1 MPTATKRRV
10 TLAEREMT
18 SLLVR
23 YDIEPTPGNVATLT
37 AYVRRTHRAHWL
49 GVIGALAAGALGWL
63 GSTGVKGA
71 GWGLARILIGYLIG
85 ASLEEVFWPQRR
97 AEGPV
102 HTASLVT
109 RDPDHLSPRWGRWLP
124 WAALVP
130 CLFAPLLLLGDHPT
144 HVYQAHLHHRR
155 SEFIT
160 SGWSAAP
167 LLVTTAL
174 IAAAGL
180 VLWRLSL
187 HRLSRR
193 RLPADQPGAARLD
206 LLTRALSARSIAG
219 TAASLGLVLLGGLAS
234 LGQTLM
240 YSRSCTPSGGCDVVY
255 AEHPYAHHIQ
265 DLGLLIVVAL
275 FLFLFSRIRR
285 RVDPALLGPV
295 SPPVTD
301 PVTGPVP

>member
-1 MPTATKRRV
+1 MTAATTRPRR
-10 TLAEREMT
+10 TTMAEREMI
-18 SLLVR
+18 SLLER
-23 YDIEPTPGNVATLT
+23 YDVEPTRANVGTLT

-63 GSTGVKGA
+63 GSTGVEGT
-71 GWGLARILIGYLIG
+71 GWSLARILIGYLIG

-144 HVYQAHLHHRR
+144 QIYRAHIHQHR
-155 SEFIT
+155 SAFIT

-193 RLPADQPGAARLD
+193 SLPADQPGAARLD

-219 TAASLGLVLLGGLAS
+219 TAASLGLVLLGGLGS
-234 LGQTLM
+234 LSEVGVYAQ
-240 YSRSCTPSGGCDVVY
+240 SCAQPGGCDVVY
-255 AEHPYAHHIQ
+255 ASHPYAHQIQ
-265 DLGLLIVVAL
+265 DLGFLSLVAL
-275 FLFLFSRIRR
+275 FLFLSSRIRR

-295 SPPVTD
+295 SPPVTE
-301 PVTGPVP
+301 PAA

>member
-1 MPTATKRRV
+1 MTAATTGKTNRPRR
-10 TLAEREMT
+10 TTMTEREMIA
-18 SLLVR
+18 LLER
-23 YDIEPTPGNVATLT
+23 YDIEPTPANVGTLT
-37 AYVRRTHRAHWL
+37 AYVRRTHRAHWY
-49 GVIGALAAGALGWL
+49 GAIGALAAGALGLL
-63 GSTGVKGA
+63 GSTGGEGG
-71 GWGLARILIGYLIG
+71 GWTLARILIGYLFG

-97 AEGPV
+97 AEGVV

-144 HVYQAHLHHRR
+144 HVFRGHVPHRP
-155 SEFIT
+155 SFT
-160 SGWSAAP
+160 NDWSAAP

-187 HRLSRR
+187 QRLSRR

-234 LGQTLM
+234 LSGPAL
-240 YSRSCTPSGGCDVVY
+240 YSRTCTRPGGCDVVY
-255 AEHPYAHHIQ
+255 AEHPYGHRIE
-265 DLGLLIVVAL
+265 DLGLLVVVGF
-275 FLFLFSRIRR
+275 FLFLSSRIRR
-285 RVDPALLGPV
+285 RVDAALLGPV
-295 SPPVTD
+295 AEPESER
-301 PVTGPVP
+301 